1 MHSHSDVSDHSNRM
15 PGLGSGVGEGVCVF
29 VMLPTVTGCRQGV
42 HSHSDVVVHCDSMLG
57 REGKVYTVAVML
69 LPLCCD
75 RMSGGENK
83 VELQEV
89 LPKQGLVYQEDM
101 PTVVLCKPKLLPL
114 KSVTL
119 EKMEKMQKE
128 AMEEVKAQEL
138 KELGQDAEM
147 FKGY

>member
-1 MHSHSDVSDHSNRM
+1 MSSQCFADHCLRM
-15 PGLGSGVGEGVCVF
+15 SRGEGMSSQCF
-29 VMLPTVTGCRQGV
+29 V
-42 HSHSDVVVHCDSMLG
+42 HHCL
-57 REGKVYTVAVML
+57 
-69 LPLCCD
+69 
-75 RMSGGENK
+75 RMSGGEGK

-138 KELGQDAEM
+138 KELGQDAEL

>member
-1 MHSHSDVSDHSNRM
+1 MDKVYT
-15 PGLGSGVGEGVCVF
+15 VT
-29 VMLPTVTGCRQGV
+29 VMLLSTVTGCFFLGGGWRK
-42 HSHSDVVVHCDSMLG
+42 G
-57 REGKVYTVAVML
+57 REGKVCTVAVML

-138 KELGQDAEM
+138 KELGQDAEL